1 MSTPLF
7 YKYSITIKAD
17 ADKVWDA
24 LTNPEMTKQY
34 MFGCKAITDW
44 KVGSEVIW
52 KGATDGIIYVKGHV
66 VKFEPNSVLAF
77 TVFDPN
83 GTYEDIPENYLT
95 GEYRL
100 SYSDS
105 ETTLDIS
112 QGDYSVV
119 ADGEQRYKDADKG
132 WKMAMGGLKKLVE
145 G

>member
-17 ADKVWDA
+17 ADKVWA
-24 LTNPEMTKQY
+24 ARTNPEMTKQY
-34 MFGCKAITDW
+34 MFGCEAITDW

-52 KGATDGIIYVKGHV
+52 KDVSDGIIYVKGHV

-100 SYSDS
+100 SYSDG

-112 QGDYSVV
+112 QGDYSIV
-119 ADGEQRYKDADKG
+119 ADGQKRYEDAAGG
-132 WKMAMGGLKKLVE
+132 WDMTMQALKKLLE

>member
-1 MSTPLF
+1 
-7 YKYSITIKAD
+7 
-17 ADKVWDA
+17 
-24 LTNPEMTKQY
+24 MTKQY

-83 GTYEDIPENYLT
+83 RTYEDIPENYLT